1 MNISNLAPHLEQ
13 LVQTTTLIH
22 SRIKGIRQKFLNE
35 PSNDAFKAHY
45 FLQTIALVT
54 YHLATCRRAL
64 QEQFIY
70 YSANKNCPLRHLPPP
85 APNSLVALLLKSN
98 VNQLPPLPPQLSSTT
113 PLIYTPIPPDIAPI
127 PAGFEDDPTPIEIT
141 PIEIIP
147 IPFEDD
153 IVSLLASESLSVSEN
168 TKSPTTQPFS
178 TTIAPEYRLLYKDN
192 IVSPEYSEADEKPKV
207 IKRKRLF
214 KNNRLKRPKITI
226 VISDDE

>member
-1 MNISNLAPHLEQ
+1 MNISNLGPHLGQ
-13 LVQTTTLIH
+13 LVQASTLIH
-22 SRIKGIRQKFLNE
+22 SRLKNIRQKFLNE

-45 FLQTIALVT
+45 FLQTISLVT
-54 YHLATCRRAL
+54 YHLATCQRAL

-70 YSANKNCPLRHLPPP
+70 YSANKNCPLQHLPPP
-85 APNSLVALLLKSN
+85 APNSLIALLLKSN
-98 VNQLPPLPPQLSSTT
+98 VNQLPPLPPQLSTA
-113 PLIYTPIPPDIAPI
+113 PLIYAPIPPDVAPI

-153 IVSLLASESLSVSEN
+153 IVSLLASESLSVSED

-192 IVSPEYSEADEKPKV
+192 IVSPEYSEVDEKPKV
-207 IKRKRLF
+207 IKRKQLF